1 MQNVHNSI
9 YITYDSKSS
18 FFRFSKVLKSTR
30 TKNLS
35 ILNVQFLCRKLRA
48 SIKAKALLAYEYYFH
63 YLDSSGERK
72 IFLDIRFYWTTMA

>member
-9 YITYDSKSS
+9 SILYHSKSS
-18 FFRFSKVLKSTR
+18 FFRFSMVLKSTK
-30 TKNLS
+30 TKNFS
-35 ILNVQFLCRKLRA
+35 ILDVQFLCRKLRA